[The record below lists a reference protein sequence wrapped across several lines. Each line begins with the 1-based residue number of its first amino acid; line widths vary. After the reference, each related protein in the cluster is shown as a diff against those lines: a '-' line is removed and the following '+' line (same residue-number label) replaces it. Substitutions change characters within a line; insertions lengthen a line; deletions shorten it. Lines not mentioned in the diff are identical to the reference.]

1 MVVTEITEVGS
12 LSTVRYRQVTPTVP
26 QCGHRMYCHRGVHVV
41 YHNVDI
47 GCTVIGIHVVYHN
60 VDIGCTVIEVS
71 M

>member
-1 MVVTEITEVGS
+1 M
-12 LSTVRYRQVTPTVP
+12 
-26 QCGHRMYCHRGVHVV
+26 

-47 GCTVIGIHVVYHN
+47 RCTVIGIPVVYHN

>member
-1 MVVTEITEVGS
+1 
-12 LSTVRYRQVTPTVP
+12 
-26 QCGHRMYCHRGVHVV
+26 MYCHRGVHVV

>member
-1 MVVTEITEVGS
+1 M
-12 LSTVRYRQVTPTVP
+12 
-26 QCGHRMYCHRGVHVV
+26 